1 MDQIQKKKKLKNYS
15 ENLKGKARKLKEE
28 NKIISTSIKK
38 NYETR
43 RKFHEAPDGKRRVN
57 QMKWT

>member
-1 MDQIQKKKKLKNYS
+1 MYQIQKKKKLKSYS

-38 NYETR
+38 NM
-43 RKFHEAPDGKRRVN
+43 KPAVN
-57 QMKWT
+57 FMKPRTERDE

>member
-1 MDQIQKKKKLKNYS
+1 LKSYS

-28 NKIISTSIKK
+28 NKIISTIIKK
-38 NYETR
+38 KYETR
-43 RKFHEAPDGKRRVN
+43 RKFHESPDGKRRVN